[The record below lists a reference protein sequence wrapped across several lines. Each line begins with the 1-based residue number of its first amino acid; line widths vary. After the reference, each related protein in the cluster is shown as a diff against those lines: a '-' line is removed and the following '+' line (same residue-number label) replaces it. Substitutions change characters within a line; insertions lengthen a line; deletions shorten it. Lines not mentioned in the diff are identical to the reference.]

1 MVFPWSDRA
10 LMAKRRV
17 RAIRHL
23 ASVAA
28 ESRSASD
35 ARPKVRAAGR
45 LMT

>member
-1 MVFPWSDRA
+1 MVFLWRDRA
-10 LMAKRRV
+10 LMAIRRV

-35 ARPKVRAAGR
+35 ARSNVRSAGR